1 MMQAP
6 ILGITLLARLF
17 GLPPPGAASGDGVL
31 VLPAEGVCDS
41 RTRATSSS
49 SEPLCLIL
57 NPLSR
62 GVERP
67 GSSSGTLVSE
77 RSEEALRYLRVP
89 CSKTCLAMDIF
100 SADDEFY
107 HKAPSHNTG
116 HGTGAHW
123 H

>member
-1 MMQAP
+1 MQAP

-49 SEPLCLIL
+49 SEP
-57 NPLSR
+57 
-62 GVERP
+62 P
-67 GSSSGTLVSE
+67 GSASGTLVSE

>member
-1 MMQAP
+1 M
-6 ILGITLLARLF
+6 LARLF

-77 RSEEALRYLRVP
+77 RSEEALRYLTEGPLLKDV
-89 CSKTCLAMDIF
+89 LGD
-100 SADDEFY
+100 
-107 HKAPSHNTG
+107 G
-116 HGTGAHW
+116 HLLGRR
-123 H
+123 